1 MRAWILPL
9 LALALVACHPPA
21 SAPAPAGAPLLVS
34 GAELERDL
42 VDPDLVVLH
51 VARERDHY
59 DDGHIP
65 GARFLRTG
73 DILTERDGVPN
84 QLPDVHELRR
94 VLETVGV
101 SSDSR
106 VVLYGDWGG
115 LSATR
120 TFMTLEY
127 LGHDRVAIL
136 DGGLEA
142 WRADGRQISHEA
154 PAPVRGNFEVRP
166 RSDVVVDADWVRERR
181 TDPGYALVD
190 ARPRAHFTGEEG
202 GDPERFPRWGRIA
215 GAGNVFWQETLREGD
230 RPVLKD
236 LGTIDGMYRGAGGT
250 PERTVVAYCGTGV
263 QASHAY
269 FTARLLG
276 RDVRIYDGSFIDW
289 SPRGDA
295 YPVATGAP

>member
-1 MRAWILPL
+1 MRTWILPL
-9 LALALVACHPPA
+9 LALVLAACQPPA
-21 SAPAPAGAPLLVS
+21 VAPAPAAERILVS
-34 GAELERDL
+34 GAELEGML
-42 VDPDLVVLH
+42 TDPDLVVLH
-51 VARERDHY
+51 VAREREHY
-59 DDGHIP
+59 DDGHVP

-73 DILTERDGVPN
+73 DILTVRDGVPN
-84 QLPDVHELRR
+84 QLPEVHELRR

-101 SSDSR
+101 SNDSR

-120 TFMTLEY
+120 AFMTLEY

-142 WRADGRQISHEA
+142 WRADGRQVSRET
-154 PAPVRGNFEVRP
+154 PAAARGNFEVRP
-166 RSDVVVDADWVRERR
+166 RSDVAVDADWVRERR
-181 TDPGYALVD
+181 TDPAYALID
-190 ARPRAHFTGEEG
+190 ARPRAHFTGEDG
-202 GDPERFPRWGRIA
+202 GDPERYPRWGRIA
-215 GAGNVFWQETLREGD
+215 GAGNVFWQETLRDGE

-236 LGTIDGMYRGAGGT
+236 LGAVDAMYRQAGAT
-250 PERTVVAYCGTGV
+250 PGRTVVAYCGTGV

-289 SPRGDA
+289 SPRDES